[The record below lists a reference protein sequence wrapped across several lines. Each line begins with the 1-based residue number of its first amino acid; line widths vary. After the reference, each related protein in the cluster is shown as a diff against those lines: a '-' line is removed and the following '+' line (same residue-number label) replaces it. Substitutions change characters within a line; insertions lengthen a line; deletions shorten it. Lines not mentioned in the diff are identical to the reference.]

1 MNTDLKI
8 AAAYIRVSTD
18 RQTELSPDSQIKVV
32 RDYAKANGY
41 IIPSEYIYR
50 DDGIS
55 GRRADKR
62 PAFNDMIAAAKQKP
76 SPFSA
81 IMVWKFSRFARN
93 QEEAIVYK
101 SMLKKNNVS
110 VISCSETLDDSPYS
124 SLIERIIEWMDEYYS
139 IRLSG
144 EVKRG
149 MQEKVERGQAVSIP
163 SFGYNIVDKKYVIN
177 ETTSPYV
184 RKIFADFISGKG
196 SITIAR
202 ELNALGVKTTRG
214 NKWENRTVEYLLS
227 NPVYIGKIRWNP
239 SGKTCRNFNDENIKI
254 VDGIHEPIID
264 KGTFDKAQHLIAQNK
279 KHHSKYTHST
289 INQDYM
295 LHGLV
300 KCSDCGASLSMS
312 AKGQGIQ
319 CIKYIHGLCDV
330 SHYISL
336 KKINNLFL
344 TTLEYAFKSGN
355 INLTIRNSSTDET
368 SDFVDYD
375 ALIEKENKKLQR
387 VKAAYAEGVYTI
399 DELKEFK
406 TAIESQIKILQDKNK
421 KPFNENSKEKLKKQL
436 IKKNMKVLDK
446 LRSNTVTEKEK
457 NELLKGFI
465 DKVVFD
471 RTNAKIQIYFYS

>member
-41 IIPSEYIYR
+41 IIPQEYIFR

-55 GRRADKR
+55 GRQADKR
-62 PAFNDMIAAAKQKP
+62 PAFNDMIATAKQKP

-110 VISCSETLDDSPYS
+110 VISCSEALDDSPYS

-139 IRLSG
+139 IRLSS

-149 MQEKVERGQAVSIP
+149 MKEKVERGQAVTRA
-163 SFGYNIVDKKYVIN
+163 SFGYDIVDKKFIVN
-177 ETTSPYV
+177 EATAPYV
-184 RKIFADFISGKG
+184 RKMFTDFVAGKG
-196 SITIAR
+196 LKNIAR
-202 ELNALGVKTTRG
+202 ELNALGIKTVRG
-214 NKWENRTVEYLLS
+214 NRWETRTVEYIIS

-239 SGKTCRNFNDENIKI
+239 SHKTDRNFNDPDIMLI
-254 VDGIHEPIID
+254 DGIHEPIID
-264 KGTFDKAQHLIAQNK
+264 KETFDKAQQIIAQNK
-279 KHHSKYTHST
+279 KRHSKYTHST
-289 INQDYM
+289 VDYDYM
-295 LHGLV
+295 LHGLL
-300 KCSDCGASLSMS
+300 KCSDCGASLTMS
-312 AKGQGIQ
+312 TKGQGLQ
-319 CIKYIHGLCDV
+319 CVKYVHGLCDV
-330 SHYISL
+330 SHYISI
-336 KKINNLFL
+336 KKINELFL

-355 INLTIRNSSTDET
+355 INLVVRKSATDET
-368 SDFVDYD
+368 SDYIDYES
-375 ALIEKENKKLQR
+375 LIEKENKKLQR

-399 DELKEFK
+399 DELREFK
-406 TAIESQIKILQDKNK
+406 ASIESQIKLLQDKNK
-421 KPFNENSKEKLKKQL
+421 KLPTINNTEKLKKQL
-436 IKKNMKVLDK
+436 IKKNIVVLEK
-446 LRSNTVTEKEK
+446 LRSDTVSEKEK

-465 DKVVFD
+465 DKIIFD
-471 RTNAKIQIYFYS
+471 RTNSKIQIYFYT

>member
-41 IIPSEYIYR
+41 IIPNEYIFR

-387 VKAAYAEGVYTI
+387 VKAAYAEGIYTLE
-399 DELKEFK
+399 ELKELK
-406 TAIESQIKILQDKNK
+406 TSIEAQIKKLQAKNK
-421 KPFNENSKEKLKKQL
+421 RSLSKNNKEILKKQL
-436 IKKNMKVLDK
+436 IKDNINVLNK
-446 LRSNTVTEKEK
+446 LRSDAISEKEK

>member
-32 RDYAKANGY
+32 KDYARANGY
-41 IIPSEYIYR
+41 IIPQEYIFR

-62 PAFNDMIAAAKQKP
+62 PAFNEMIAAAKQKP

-81 IMVWKFSRFARN
+81 IMVWKYSRFARN

-149 MQEKVERGQAVSIP
+149 MQEKVERGQAVAIP
-163 SFGYNIVDKKYVIN
+163 SFGYNIIDKKYIIN
-177 ETTSPYV
+177 KATAPYV
-184 RKIFADFISGKG
+184 RKIFSDYITGKG
-196 SITIAR
+196 STAIAR
-202 ELNALGVKTTRG
+202 ELNALGVRTTRG
-214 NKWENRTVEYLLS
+214 NKWENRTVEYILS

-239 SGKTCRNFNDENIKI
+239 TGKTQRDFNDENILL

-264 KGTFDKAQHLIAQNK
+264 KETFNKAQRLIAQNK
-279 KHHSKYTHST
+279 KYYSKYTHSAVS
-289 INQDYM
+289 QDYM

-300 KCSDCGASLSMS
+300 KCSDCGASMSMS
-312 AKGQGIQ
+312 AKGKGLQ
-319 CIKYIHGLCDV
+319 CVKYIHGLCNV

-336 KKINNLFL
+336 NRINELFL
-344 TTLEYAFKSGN
+344 TALEYTFKSGN
-355 INLTIRNSSTDET
+355 INLSVHKYAFAGEANYI
-368 SDFVDYD
+368 DYD
-375 ALIEKENKKLQR
+375 ALIERENKKLQR
-387 VKAAYAEGVYTI
+387 VKEAYAEGVYTI
-399 DELKEFK
+399 DELRESKDS
-406 TAIESQIKILQDKNK
+406 IETQIKKLQERKEK
-421 KPFNENSKEKLKKQL
+421 LSTENSKEKIQKQL
-436 IKKNMKVLDK
+436 VWKDINILEK
-446 LRSNTVTEKEK
+446 LRSDTVTEKEK

-465 DKVVFD
+465 DKIVFD
-471 RTNAKIQIYFYS
+471 RTNGKIQIYFYA